1 MGQLR
6 DDASSGVAP
15 FGYESDLTRGSA
27 EISKSLAAL
36 LADRSPVLGGYWR
49 LQQIAHSG

>member
-1 MGQLR
+1 MVV
-6 DDASSGVAP
+6 SP
-15 FGYESDLTRGSA
+15 EYESDLARVSA
-27 EISKSLAAL
+27 ENRRSLAAL